1 MRRDRVELGAAC
13 LAFAVGLG
21 LLLTRT
27 GGAYVAQVVVW
38 VSINIILAC
47 SLRVM
52 LLVGEVNLAVG
63 GFFGVGAYVAAVT
76 FLMLGLPMLV
86 GIVLGALAAGLFS
99 LPFGYV
105 TLRTSGHY
113 FMLISFA
120 LTEALRLA
128 YTKSGLLGGNS
139 GLVGMYPDI
148 KAYPVLVLVFSA
160 AIFLFFFLVDRSH
173 LGRIFSAVAQN
184 ERVVRSVGL
193 HVSRVKL
200 LCLVI
205 SSCVAGFAGGLF
217 SFANTVI
224 APGDFS
230 FMLSI
235 YALAYV
241 KIGGQSHAAGAV
253 VGTVLLFAL
262 AQLAILYGA
271 QDMLIYGAALLIAM
285 LLMPE
290 GIVGLAQR
298 VLRRKQ
304 TA

>member
-1 MRRDRVELGAAC
+1 MRRDRVELAAAGF
-13 LAFAVGLG
+13 AFALGLV
-21 LLLTRT
+21 LLLTGS

-63 GFFGVGAYVAAVT
+63 GFFGVGAYVAAVA
-76 FLMLGLPMLV
+76 FLTLGLPMLV
-86 GIVLGALAAGLFS
+86 GIALGALVAGLFS

-120 LTEALRLA
+120 LTEVLRLI
-128 YTKSGLLGGNS
+128 YTKSMLLGGNS

-148 KAYPVLVLVFSA
+148 KGYPLLVLALAV
-160 AIFLFFFLVDRSH
+160 AIFLGFYFLDRSH
-173 LGRIFSAVAQN
+173 LGRVFSAVAQN
-184 ERVVRSVGL
+184 EKVVRSVGI

-205 SSCVAGFAGGLF
+205 SSCAAGFSGGLF

-224 APGDFS
+224 APGDFG

-241 KIGGQSHAAGAV
+241 KIGGQSHAAGSV

-262 AQLAILYGA
+262 AQLAIQYGA
-271 QDMLIYGAALLIAM
+271 QDMLIYGAALLVAM

-290 GIVGLAQR
+290 GVVGLAQKALGR
-298 VLRRKQ
+298 LRL
-304 TA
+304 T

>member
-1 MRRDRVELGAAC
+1 MRRDRFELGAAG
-13 LAFAVGLG
+13 LAFAAGLV
-21 LLLTRT
+21 LLVTS
-27 GGAYVAQVVVW
+27 GAYVAQIVVW

-63 GFFGVGAYVAAVT
+63 GFFGVGAYVAAVA
-76 FLMLGLPMLV
+76 FLMPGLPMLV
-86 GIVLGALAAGLFS
+86 SILLGALAAGLFS

-120 LTEALRLA
+120 LTEVLRLT
-128 YTKSGLLGGNS
+128 YTKSTLLGGNS

-148 KAYPVLVLVFSA
+148 KAFPLLVLAFSA
-160 AIFLFFFLVDRSH
+160 ATFAGFYLLDRSH
-173 LGRIFSAVAQN
+173 LGRIFLAVAQN
-184 ERVVRSVGL
+184 EKVVRSVGL
-193 HVSRVKL
+193 HVSRIKL

-205 SSCVAGFAGGLF
+205 SSGAAGFAGSLF

-224 APGDFS
+224 APGDFG

-241 KIGGQSHAAGAV
+241 KIGGQSHAAGTV

-271 QDMLIYGAALLIAM
+271 QDMLIYGAALLVAM

-290 GIVGLAQR
+290 GIIGLARR
-298 VLRRKQ
+298 VLVSLRL
-304 TA
+304 A